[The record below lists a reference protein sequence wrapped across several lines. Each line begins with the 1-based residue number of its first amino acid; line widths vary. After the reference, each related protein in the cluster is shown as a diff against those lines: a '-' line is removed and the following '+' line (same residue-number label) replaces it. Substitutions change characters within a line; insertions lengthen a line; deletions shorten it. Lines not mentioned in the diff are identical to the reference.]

1 MSHVILA
8 NSDGGLGAGFIAF
21 LVVLALCL
29 ASYFLFRS
37 MSRHL
42 KKVPATFDQPTDADE
57 K

>member
-1 MSHVILA
+1 MNAVILA
-8 NSDGGLGAGFIAF
+8 DSGGGLGAGFIAF
-21 LVVLALCL
+21 VVVLALVV

-42 KKVPATFDQPTDADE
+42 KKVPATFDPPSETDE